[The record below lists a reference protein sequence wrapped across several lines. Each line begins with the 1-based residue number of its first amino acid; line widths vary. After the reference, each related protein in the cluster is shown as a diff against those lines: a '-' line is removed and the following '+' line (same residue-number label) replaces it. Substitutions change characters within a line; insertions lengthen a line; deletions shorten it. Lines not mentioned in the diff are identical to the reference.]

1 MGEAAV
7 DICNLPPVFLRFL
20 FRWSMSV
27 EIPADT
33 EPAAES
39 YGDVLLYVAAVAP
52 SYDKSVCEA
61 AEASLFIYVSIIR
74 KESSLSAACLR
85 ANE

>member
-1 MGEAAV
+1 MGMGEAAV

-27 EIPADT
+27 EVPADT

-39 YGDVLLYVAAVAP
+39 YGDVLLYVAAG
-52 SYDKSVCEA
+52 SHYDESVCEA
-61 AEASLFIYVSIIR
+61 AEAFIYVSIIR